1 MSADTHNDEYPMLSL
16 WQGTDLYRVCVAE
29 FKERSTWPGVA
40 MALSGEINVH
50 GAPGDIDGMA
60 DLDADDMAEPMDIDS
75 CRLERAGKPAAAK
88 EARKQE
94 ARKMLIESILMGQL
108 RSPKK
113 IQIPD
118 KALDSLIQ

>member
-1 MSADTHNDEYPMLSL
+1 MSADTRNDECPMLSL

-29 FKERSTWPGVA
+29 FKERSAWPGVA

-60 DLDADDMAEPMDIDS
+60 DLDVDDMAEPMDAKG

-94 ARKMLIESILMGQL
+94 ARKMLMESILMDQF
-108 RSPKK
+108 RSSNKF
-113 IQIPD
+113 QIPD
-118 KALDSLIQ
+118 KALESLIQ